1 MGKKQCLRAWYFFFF
16 NTFLLW
22 KFSNTH
28 KTREDGSVLRFNNC
42 HTKPVLSQLY
52 SFWFIETNPGHYVIF
67 FINSSVC
74 VCGKY
79 VTHKFTLKI
88 MVPYFYQIFSDQ
100 IPPVILLFLEFQLKR
115 CPFDGCWAGSLYLLI
130 LLKYSWFYSAVFMS
144 AVQQSDP
151 VRHIFTFK
159 FYFSFIYGCTGS
171 LLWGTGFL

>member
-1 MGKKQCLRAWYFFFF
+1 MFLICQDTRKGISFFFSHTLRYTQCIQPLGKYSRHTEVVILKPRVFISQKNKTWGRNSACMHDTFFFF

-100 IPPVILLFLEFQLKR
+100 IPPVILLFLEFV
-115 CPFDGCWAGSLYLLI
+115 LLT
-130 LLKYSWFYSAVFMS
+130 LRSK
-144 AVQQSDP
+144 
-151 VRHIFTFK
+151 
-159 FYFSFIYGCTGS
+159 
-171 LLWGTGFL
+171 